1 MVRDDIEKILVGTEE
16 ISKRSKEIGEQIS
29 KDYEGKRPILI
40 ALLKGS
46 VPFLSELM
54 KYITIEM
61 EVDFMDVSS
70 YEGTK
75 STQVRINKDLDSPIE
90 DRDVII
96 VEDIIDTGKTLK
108 TVVELLYQKGA
119 SSVKVASLL
128 NKPEGRK
135 VDIEADYVGF
145 VIPDEFVVG
154 YGLDFNQVYRNLP
167 YVGVLKERCY
177 KELIK

>member
-96 VEDIIDTGKTLK
+96 VEDIIDTGITLTK
-108 TVVELLYQKGA
+108 VKKLMQDRGAKDVKIVTMLDKPSRRKVELE
-119 SSVKVASLL
+119 
-128 NKPEGRK
+128 P
-135 VDIEADYVGF
+135 DYVGF
-145 VIPDEFVVG
+145 TIPDAFVIG
-154 YGLDFNQVYRNLP
+154 YGLDFNEKYRSLP
-167 YVGVLKERCY
+167 YIGILKEECY
-177 KELIK
+177 K